1 MKYIMLHGL
10 GQSSESWS
18 DTVKVFNDDFE
29 VLCPNLSDWLSGKT
43 PCYDTLYRTLETYC
57 EQFEEPLNICG
68 LSLGGILAMQYAIE
82 HPEKMN
88 SLVLIGTQYEMPK
101 YLLKMQNLIFRIMPC
116 SAFEKMG
123 FQKTDFIN
131 LCKSMTELNFK
142 HELKKI
148 SCSVLVVCG
157 DKDKINKITTT
168 KKYGRRYFTKTVFRP
183 LDADDVD
190 NNTKDMEESIGKGYI
205 IAREVFGLND
215 KTRPYAERWIKWAN
229 KNPDKATGLI

>member
-101 YLLKMQNLIFRIMPC
+101 YLLKMQNLIFRIIPC

-123 FQKTDFIN
+123 FQ
-131 LCKSMTELNFK
+131 
-142 HELKKI
+142 KKI

-157 DKDKINKITTT
+157 DKDKINKKASLELQQQIENAEIAIIENAGHEVNTDTPT
-168 KKYGRRYFTKTVFRP
+168 LLGQKLNVFFKQY
-183 LDADDVD
+183 V
-190 NNTKDMEESIGKGYI
+190 
-205 IAREVFGLND
+205 
-215 KTRPYAERWIKWAN
+215 
-229 KNPDKATGLI
+229 

>member
-1 MKYIMLHGL
+1 MKCIMLHGL

-18 DTVKVFNDDFE
+18 DTIKVFNDD
-29 VLCPNLSDWLSGKT
+29 LSDWLSGKV
-43 PCYDTLYRTLETYC
+43 PCYDTLYRVLETYC

-82 HPEKMN
+82 HSEKVN

-101 YLLKMQNLIFRIMPC
+101 YLLKIQNLIFHIMPC

-131 LCKSMTELNFK
+131 LCKSMTELTFK
-142 HELKKI
+142 HKLKKI

-157 DKDKINKITTT
+157 DKDKINKRASLELQQQIENAEIAIIENAGHEVNTDNPTLLGQ
-168 KKYGRRYFTKTVFRP
+168 KLNIFFRQY
-183 LDADDVD
+183 V
-190 NNTKDMEESIGKGYI
+190 
-205 IAREVFGLND
+205 
-215 KTRPYAERWIKWAN
+215 
-229 KNPDKATGLI
+229 

>member
-29 VLCPNLSDWLSGKT
+29 VLCPNLSDWLFGKI

-142 HELKKI
+142 HELLWSSI
-148 SCSVLVVCG
+148 FVTLMA
-157 DKDKINKITTT
+157 NKIGGLQFGIYRNCQISSRVFHTAVAALPLT
-168 KKYGRRYFTKTVFRP
+168 K
-183 LDADDVD
+183 
-190 NNTKDMEESIGKGYI
+190 
-205 IAREVFGLND
+205 
-215 KTRPYAERWIKWAN
+215 AN
-229 KNPDKATGLI
+229 RSDFE

>member
-101 YLLKMQNLIFRIMPC
+101 YLLKMQNLITPVFCGSAVNQQALDMLLFNMHKLLPSPQHDARHPWPRMPAASLWSC
-116 SAFEKMG
+116 IVMRRAHRS
-123 FQKTDFIN
+123 
-131 LCKSMTELNFK
+131 LCL
-142 HELKKI
+142 
-148 SCSVLVVCG
+148 
-157 DKDKINKITTT
+157 
-168 KKYGRRYFTKTVFRP
+168 
-183 LDADDVD
+183 
-190 NNTKDMEESIGKGYI
+190 
-205 IAREVFGLND
+205 
-215 KTRPYAERWIKWAN
+215 
-229 KNPDKATGLI
+229 

>member
-43 PCYDTLYRTLETYC
+43 PCYDTLYRTLETYLH

-82 HPEKMN
+82 NKIPEKMN
-88 SLVLIGTQYEMPK
+88 SLVLIIGTQYEMPK
-101 YLLKMQNLIFRIMPC
+101 YLLKVEKMQNLIFRIMPC

-123 FQKTDFIN
+123 
-131 LCKSMTELNFK
+131 
-142 HELKKI
+142 
-148 SCSVLVVCG
+148 
-157 DKDKINKITTT
+157 
-168 KKYGRRYFTKTVFRP
+168 
-183 LDADDVD
+183 
-190 NNTKDMEESIGKGYI
+190 
-205 IAREVFGLND
+205 
-215 KTRPYAERWIKWAN
+215 
-229 KNPDKATGLI
+229 

>member
-101 YLLKMQNLIFRIMPC
+101 YLLKMLVMMESPVAAVSGIP
-116 SAFEKMG
+116 
-123 FQKTDFIN
+123 
-131 LCKSMTELNFK
+131 KSHFHFLRSQ
-142 HELKKI
+142 I
-148 SCSVLVVCG
+148 PP
-157 DKDKINKITTT
+157 
-168 KKYGRRYFTKTVFRP
+168 VFRP
-183 LDADDVD
+183 
-190 NNTKDMEESIGKGYI
+190 
-205 IAREVFGLND
+205 EVPFPRSRILHYSSHG
-215 KTRPYAERWIKWAN
+215 
-229 KNPDKATGLI
+229 

>member
-18 DTVKVFNDDFE
+18 NTVKVFNDDFE

-88 SLVLIGTQYEMPK
+88 S
-101 YLLKMQNLIFRIMPC
+101 
-116 SAFEKMG
+116 
-123 FQKTDFIN
+123 
-131 LCKSMTELNFK
+131 
-142 HELKKI
+142 
-148 SCSVLVVCG
+148 
-157 DKDKINKITTT
+157 
-168 KKYGRRYFTKTVFRP
+168 
-183 LDADDVD
+183 
-190 NNTKDMEESIGKGYI
+190 
-205 IAREVFGLND
+205 
-215 KTRPYAERWIKWAN
+215 
-229 KNPDKATGLI
+229 

>member
-1 MKYIMLHGL
+1 MKCKCIMLHGL

-43 PCYDTLYRTLETYC
+43 PCYDTLYRALETYC

-82 HPEKMN
+82 HPEKVK

-101 YLLKMQNLIFRIMPC
+101 YMLKIQNLIFRIMPC

-131 LCKSMTELNFK
+131 LCKSMTE
-142 HELKKI
+142 
-148 SCSVLVVCG
+148 
-157 DKDKINKITTT
+157 
-168 KKYGRRYFTKTVFRP
+168 
-183 LDADDVD
+183 
-190 NNTKDMEESIGKGYI
+190 
-205 IAREVFGLND
+205 
-215 KTRPYAERWIKWAN
+215 
-229 KNPDKATGLI
+229 

>member
-29 VLCPNLSDWLSGKT
+29 VLCPNLSDWLFGKT

-88 SLVLIGTQYEMPK
+88 SLVLIGTTIWNAKVSVKNAKSDIPYYALFSIWKNGLSENRFYQS
-101 YLLKMQNLIFRIMPC
+101 MQIYD
-116 SAFEKMG
+116 G
-123 FQKTDFIN
+123 T
-131 LCKSMTELNFK
+131 
-142 HELKKI
+142 
-148 SCSVLVVCG
+148 
-157 DKDKINKITTT
+157 
-168 KKYGRRYFTKTVFRP
+168 
-183 LDADDVD
+183 
-190 NNTKDMEESIGKGYI
+190 
-205 IAREVFGLND
+205 
-215 KTRPYAERWIKWAN
+215 
-229 KNPDKATGLI
+229 

>member
-18 DTVKVFNDDFE
+18 NTVKVFNDDFE

>member
-101 YLLKMQNLIFRIMPC
+101 YLLN
-116 SAFEKMG
+116 
-123 FQKTDFIN
+123 
-131 LCKSMTELNFK
+131 
-142 HELKKI
+142 
-148 SCSVLVVCG
+148 
-157 DKDKINKITTT
+157 
-168 KKYGRRYFTKTVFRP
+168 
-183 LDADDVD
+183 
-190 NNTKDMEESIGKGYI
+190 
-205 IAREVFGLND
+205 
-215 KTRPYAERWIKWAN
+215 
-229 KNPDKATGLI
+229 